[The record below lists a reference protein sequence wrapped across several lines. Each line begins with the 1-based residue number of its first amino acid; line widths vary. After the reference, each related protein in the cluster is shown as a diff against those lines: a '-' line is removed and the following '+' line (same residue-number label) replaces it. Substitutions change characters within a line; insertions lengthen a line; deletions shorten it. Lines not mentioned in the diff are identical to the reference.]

1 MNDKNIKLSYIFG
14 GLSFIPLIGVLFG
27 LISFIIGLIKFKYRG
42 WILSLIGL
50 GGIIFTIIIYSSL
63 FYFGLKHRGGIY
75 DELREKT
82 VIMNLNVIVRN
93 MEYFKNQNKKYP
105 QSLTEYKKYFESKK
119 DPMNNINDPIQT
131 IMKNQEG
138 LYYYELFNDNKNY
151 LLFSKGI
158 DGLSFT
164 SDDIYPEINRE
175 ELKNIGFNF
184 KK

>member
-93 MEYFKNQNKKYP
+93 M
-105 QSLTEYKKYFESKK
+105 
-119 DPMNNINDPIQT
+119 
-131 IMKNQEG
+131 
-138 LYYYELFNDNKNY
+138 
-151 LLFSKGI
+151 
-158 DGLSFT
+158 
-164 SDDIYPEINRE
+164 
-175 ELKNIGFNF
+175 
-184 KK
+184 